1 MNRKFYF
8 IIFCILL
15 GIVKGRANC
24 SAVNTDTVTT
34 ENGKDTLSNFTHLY
48 YDSDNYFPSDELYGE
63 WDTINT
69 HFKKL
74 SLTELN
80 KLNGEVILCD
90 ENSCGYAHPFFG
102 RITSDFGV
110 RKNKFHYGID
120 IDLEIGDKVDA
131 AFDGKVRIAKNSVTY
146 GNLIVIRHDNGL
158 ETYYAHLSEINVK
171 VGDEVYAGQTIGLGG
186 NTGKSR
192 GSHLHF
198 EVRYLGNPINP
209 NDIISFEDRK
219 LVLDTLCVN
228 KSTFNLYTKYKLNY
242 RVYVVKK
249 GDTLSGIAQKYGTT
263 IKSLTKK
270 NRLRTTSVLRLG
282 QRLVI

>member
-8 IIFCILL
+8 IIFCMLL
-15 GIVKGRANC
+15 GIVKVSANYTGC
-24 SAVNTDTVTT
+24 NTDTVAT
-34 ENGKDTLSNFTHLY
+34 ENGKDTLPSFTHLH
-48 YDSDNYFPSDELYGE
+48 YDSDDYYPSNELYGE

-74 SLTELN
+74 SLAELN
-80 KLNGEVILCD
+80 KINDEIILCD
-90 ENSCGYAHPFFG
+90 EKSCGYVHPFFG

-120 IDLEIGDKVDA
+120 IDLETGDKVDA
-131 AFDGKVRIAKNSVTY
+131 AFDGKVRIAKRSATY
-146 GNLIVIRHDNGL
+146 GNVIVIRHNNGL
-158 ETYYAHLSEINVK
+158 ETYYAHLSQINVK
-171 VGDEVYAGQTIGLGG
+171 VGDEVYAGQAIGLGG
-186 NTGKSR
+186 NTGRSY

-209 NDIISFEDRK
+209 NDIISFDERK

-228 KSTFNLYTKYKLNY
+228 KSTFNVYTKYKLNH
-242 RVYVVKK
+242 RVYVVKR

-263 IKSLTKK
+263 IKSITKK
-270 NRLRTTSVLRLG
+270 NRLRATSILRLG
-282 QRLVI
+282 QRIVI